1 MKKIATLFSLL
12 IAVMLTSCGS
22 TGYDLDEAKDLVKKI
37 EANEEF
43 TQDDFSKAISLMKDA
58 TTYSFD
64 MIQKVDLSDKEEA
77 AKKMTEIA
85 SDPEN
90 REIDR
95 VNTAIT
101 AYIYSHRAQLDEA
114 NQDALKKV
122 EEYAVERAGELRDRM
137 KAAL

>member
-43 TQDDFSKAISLMKDA
+43 TQDDFSKAISLIKDA

-95 VNTAIT
+95 VNSAIT

-122 EEYAVERAGELRDRM
+122 EEYAVERAKELQDRM
-137 KAAL
+137 KAAQ